1 MTATPIRSSSD
12 VSTASRAASTAAPQ
26 GTPSATA
33 KNAAG
38 SPGAIDPQAVTI
50 SGLVLVPSYSPNAPV
65 VESLRSVETVDRDL
79 GKGGHPGQYPY
90 TRGLFPQGY
99 RTRLWTMRQFAGF
112 GSADDTNKR
121 FKYLLAA
128 AKSSTAAN
136 TGLSTAFDLPTLM
149 GRDSDDELCVGE
161 VGKCG
166 VAISTIEDMHRLYAD
181 IPIDAVTVSQTINGP
196 AAVIWAMYLA
206 HALQRGISW
215 STLGGTLQND
225 ILKEFHSQNEFI
237 YPPEPSVKLVVD
249 TIEFQSKFVPRWNSV
264 SISGYHIREAGSTAT
279 QELAFTLR
287 DGMEYVEA
295 CLERGMDIDGFAPRL
310 SFFFNAHNEFFEE
323 LCKLRAARRIWAR
336 VMKNR
341 YGAKNERSWFMKT
354 HVQTAGCS
362 LTEQQPLNN
371 IVRVAY
377 QAMAAV
383 LGGCQ
388 SLHTDSMD
396 ETLGLPTEQAVTV
409 ALRTQ
414 QILAHETG
422 VTRVT
427 DPLGGSWFI
436 EQLTDTIEREA
447 LTFIDEI
454 DRMGDYADWRPA
466 GGGRAAGSASAS
478 NASAASSAGA
488 DLTSHPAYQ
497 SRRTF
502 GRAAINGINKGY
514 FRRQIAEASYR
525 FSEECEAGDRIIV
538 GVNAYVDK
546 DEKRPI
552 EILQIP
558 HTVEIEQ
565 CERLSA
571 FKTRRDAALVAR
583 ALDNIRDVCRGKKPR
598 HTLGALSGAA
608 ATVAGGSGGGA
619 EGRGGAGLTSAD
631 PSALGLHA
639 TNVMPALVEG
649 ALVNCTLGEMVQAM
663 ADVYGRYTGG
673 PEW

>member
-1 MTATPIRSSSD
+1 MTS
-12 VSTASRAASTAAPQ
+12 
-26 GTPSATA
+26 TPSRPSV
-33 KNAAG
+33 
-38 SPGAIDPQAVTI
+38 SPSARPIDPHAVTI
-50 SGLVLVPSYSPNAPV
+50 SGLVLDPSYGPTEQKYQEAEALKNMP
-65 VESLRSVETVDRDL
+65 RDL
-79 GKGGHPGQYPY
+79 PAPGQYPF

-99 RTRLWTMRQFAGF
+99 RSRLWTMRQFAGF

-121 FKYLLAA
+121 FKYLLEQ

-149 GRDSDDELCVGE
+149 GRDSDDDLCVGE

-166 VAISTIEDMHRLYAD
+166 VAIDTIEDMHRLYAD
-181 IPIDAVTVSQTINGP
+181 IPVDKVTVSQTINGP

-206 HALQRGISW
+206 HAIQRGMSW
-215 STLGGTLQND
+215 NNLGGTLQND

-249 TIEFQSKFVPRWNSV
+249 TIEFQSKFVPKWNSV
-264 SISGYHIREAGSTAT
+264 SISGYHIREAGSSAH

-295 CLERGMDIDGFAPRL
+295 SLERGLPIDEFAPRL
-310 SFFFNAHNEFFEE
+310 SFFFNSHNEFFEE
-323 LCKLRAARRIWAR
+323 ICKLRAARRIWAR
-336 VMKNR
+336 VMKER
-341 YGAKNERSWFMKT
+341 YGAKSERSLYMKT

-427 DPLGGSWFI
+427 DPLGGSWFV
-436 EQLTDTIEREA
+436 EQLTDTMEREA
-447 LTFIDEI
+447 LRLIDEI
-454 DRMGDYADWRPA
+454 DSMGTYTSTPKPA
-466 GGGRAAGSASAS
+466 GGDSELHR
-478 NASAASSAGA
+478 
-488 DLTSHPAYQ
+488 AYQ
-497 SRRTF
+497 SRGGF
-502 GRAAINGINKGY
+502 GRSVIAGINKGY
-514 FRRQIAEASYR
+514 FRRSIAEASYR
-525 FSEECEAGDRIIV
+525 FSEECEAGDRVIV
-538 GVNAYVDK
+538 GVNAYHDN

-552 EILQIP
+552 DILVIP
-558 HTVEIEQ
+558 HQVEVDQ
-565 CERLSA
+565 VERLTS
-571 FKTRRDAALVAR
+571 FKKRRNIDEVNR
-583 ALDNIRDVCRGKKPR
+583 ALDAIRAACRGQR
-598 HTLGALSGAA
+598 SELRALEGGTNMAGA
-608 ATVAGGSGGGA
+608 V
-619 EGRGGAGLTSAD
+619 
-631 PSALGLHA
+631 HA
-639 TNVMPALVEG
+639 TNVMPALVNG
-649 ALVNCTLGEMVQAM
+649 ALANCTMGEMVQAM
-663 ADVYGRYTGG
+663 ADIYGRYSGG

>member
-1 MTATPIRSSSD
+1 MSTSDTRLPANITAPP
-12 VSTASRAASTAAPQ
+12 AS
-26 GTPSATA
+26 
-33 KNAAG
+33 KV
-38 SPGAIDPQAVTI
+38 DPHAVTI
-50 SGLVLVPSYSPNAPV
+50 SGIVLGPSYGPESPS
-65 VESLRSVETVDRDL
+65 ESLRNIPRDIAA
-79 GKGGHPGQYPY
+79 PGQFPY
-90 TRGLFPQGY
+90 TRGLFEHGY

-112 GSADDTNKR
+112 GSADDTNRR
-121 FKYLLAA
+121 FKYLLAQ
-128 AKSSTAAN
+128 AKTSTKAN

-149 GRDSDDELCVGE
+149 GRDSDDPLCMGE

-166 VAISTIEDMHRLYAD
+166 VAIDTIEDMHRLYAD
-181 IPIDAVTVSQTINGP
+181 IPIDKVTVSQTINGP

-206 HALQRGISW
+206 HAHQRGISW

-249 TIEFQSKFVPRWNSV
+249 TIEFQSRHVPKWNSV

-295 CLERGMDIDGFAPRL
+295 CMERGLDIDDFAPRL
-310 SFFFNAHNEFFEE
+310 SFFFNSHNEFFEE

-341 YGAKNERSWFMKT
+341 YGATSERSWFMKT

-427 DPLGGSWFI
+427 DPLGGSWFV
-436 EQLTDTIEREA
+436 EA
-447 LTFIDEI
+447 LTDKMEADALDYIHEI
-454 DRMGDYADWRPA
+454 DSMGTYTDWHPA
-466 GGGRAAGSASAS
+466 PSSSGSASS
-478 NASAASSAGA
+478 SVSSTPSLRHSVTPSLSLESHAAYAPRKS
-488 DLTSHPAYQ
+488 
-497 SRRTF
+497 F
-502 GRAAINGINKGY
+502 GRSAIAGINKGY

-538 GVNAYVDK
+538 GLNQYIDK

-552 EILQIP
+552 DILVIP
-558 HTVEIEQ
+558 DSVETEQ
-565 CERLSA
+565 VDRLTKFKAKRNARHVEQALENIRLACVGKPYTLINDLPGVGKAGSPVGGSA
-571 FKTRRDAALVAR
+571 NAESRMPNAALH
-583 ALDNIRDVCRGKKPR
+583 P
-598 HTLGALSGAA
+598 
-608 ATVAGGSGGGA
+608 
-619 EGRGGAGLTSAD
+619 
-631 PSALGLHA
+631 
-639 TNVMPALVEG
+639 TNVMPALIDG
-649 ALVNCTLGEMVQAM
+649 SLANCTLGEMVQAM
-663 ADVYGRYTGG
+663 ADMYGRYGGG

>member
-1 MTATPIRSSSD
+1 MTTVPN
-12 VSTASRAASTAAPQ
+12 Q
-26 GTPSATA
+26 
-33 KNAAG
+33 AG
-38 SPGAIDPQAVTI
+38 KSGKIDPHAVTI
-50 SGLVLVPSYSPNAPV
+50 SGMILDPAYGPGGNVT
-65 VESLRSVETVDRDL
+65 ESMSSSAAIEKNIPMP
-79 GKGGHPGQYPY
+79 GKFPF

-112 GSADDTNKR
+112 GSADDTNNR
-121 FKYLLAA
+121 FKYILEQG
-128 AKSSTAAN
+128 KGTSAN

-149 GRDSDDELCVGE
+149 GRDSDDQLSAGE

-166 VAISTIEDMHRLYAD
+166 VAICTIEDMHRLYAD
-181 IPIDAVTVSQTINGP
+181 IPVDKVTVSQTINGP

-206 HALQRGISW
+206 HALQRGMKW
-215 STLGGTLQND
+215 ENLGGTLQND
-225 ILKEFHSQNEFI
+225 ILKEFHAQNEFI

-249 TIEFQSKFVPRWNSV
+249 TIEFQSKFLPKWNSV
-264 SISGYHIREAGSTAT
+264 SISGYHIREAGSTAV

-295 CLERGMDIDGFAPRL
+295 CLERGMNIDEFAPRL
-310 SFFFNAHNEFFEE
+310 SYFFNAHNEFFEE
-323 LCKLRAARRIWAR
+323 ICKLRAARRIWAR
-336 VMKNR
+336 MMMDR
-341 YGAKNERSWFMKT
+341 YQAKSERSLYMKT

-427 DPLGGSWFI
+427 DPLGGSWFV
-436 EQLTDTIEREA
+436 ENLTDRMESEA
-447 LTFIDEI
+447 LDYIAEI
-454 DRMGDYADWRPA
+454 DAMGSYANGQMAKAEKTERRA
-466 GGGRAAGSASAS
+466 GVYAPKGSYGRGVVA
-478 NASAASSAGA
+478 
-488 DLTSHPAYQ
+488 
-497 SRRTF
+497 
-502 GRAAINGINKGY
+502 GINKGY

-525 FSEECEAGDRIIV
+525 YSEECEAGDRITV
-538 GVNAYVDK
+538 GVNAYTDP

-552 EILQIP
+552 DILQIP
-558 HTVEIEQ
+558 HSVEVEQ
-565 CERLSA
+565 CDRLA
-571 FKTRRDAALVAR
+571 KFKARRDAAKVQR
-583 ALDNIRDVCRGKKPR
+583 ALENVRQACRGKAMVSQFPE
-598 HTLGALSGAA
+598 LPWGN
-608 ATVAGGSGGGA
+608 GGSAASGM
-619 EGRGGAGLTSAD
+619 
-631 PSALGLHA
+631 HA

-649 ALVNCTLGEMVQAM
+649 ALANCTLGEMVQAM
-663 ADVYGRYTGG
+663 ADVYGRYSGG

>member
-1 MTATPIRSSSD
+1 MTTAPSRP
-12 VSTASRAASTAAPQ
+12 STSAPGQ
-26 GTPSATA
+26 LP
-33 KNAAG
+33 K
-38 SPGAIDPQAVTI
+38 IDPHAVTI
-50 SGLVLVPSYSPNAPV
+50 SGLVLDPAYGPAEQGYAQPQ
-65 VESLRSVETVDRDL
+65 SLNNLDRDIATP
-79 GKGGHPGQYPY
+79 GKYPY
-90 TRGLFPQGY
+90 TRGLFPDGY

-121 FKYLLAA
+121 FKYLLSQ
-128 AKSSTAAN
+128 AKGGKSN

-149 GRDSDDELCVGE
+149 GRDSDDELSCGE

-166 VAISTIEDMHRLYAD
+166 VAISTIEDVHRLYAD
-181 IPIDAVTVSQTINGP
+181 IPIGSVTVSQTINGP

-206 HALQRGISW
+206 MAKQRNIPW
-215 STLGGTLQND
+215 SDIGGTLQND

-237 YPPEPSVKLVVD
+237 YPPEASVKLVVD
-249 TIEFQSKFVPRWNSV
+249 TIEFQSKFVPKWNSV

-295 CLERGMDIDGFAPRL
+295 CLERGMDIESFAPRL
-310 SFFFNAHNEFFEE
+310 SFFFNSHNEFFEE
-323 LCKLRAARRIWAR
+323 VCKLRAARRIWAR
-336 VMKNR
+336 AMKHR
-341 YGAKNERSWFMKT
+341 YGAKNDRSLYMKT

-362 LTEQQPLNN
+362 LTEQQPMNN

-436 EQLTDTIEREA
+436 EQLTDTMEAEA
-447 LTFIDEI
+447 LKYIAEI
-454 DRMGDYADWRPA
+454 DAMGEYGKETKGELTRAVKGEYTGALEQHPVYTARP
-466 GGGRAAGSASAS
+466 GYGRSVVG
-478 NASAASSAGA
+478 
-488 DLTSHPAYQ
+488 
-497 SRRTF
+497 
-502 GRAAINGINKGY
+502 GINRGY
-514 FRRQIAEASYR
+514 FRRAIAEASYR
-525 FSEECEAGDRIIV
+525 FSEECEASDRIIV
-538 GVNAYVDK
+538 GVNAYN
-546 DEKRPI
+546 DEGERHQV
-552 EILQIP
+552 EVLQIG
-558 HTVEIEQ
+558 HEVEVQ
-565 CERLSA
+565 QNERLA
-571 FKTRRDAALVAR
+571 DFKKRRDAAGVAA
-583 ALDNIRDVCRGKKPR
+583 ALDRIRTACREGDP
-598 HTLGALSGAA
+598 AA
-608 ATVAGGSGGGA
+608 EKMGINK
-619 EGRGGAGLTSAD
+619 
-631 PSALGLHA
+631 H
-639 TNVMPALVEG
+639 NVMPALIDG
-649 ALVNCTLGEMVQAM
+649 ALANCTLGEMVQAM